1 MRKSSQP
8 AAVGSPHSRP
18 LAEPPFPNLVP
29 DDESYEDQVGLALKS
44 NPGAYK
50 IATLLT
56 WASVSGCSKEV

>member
-18 LAEPPFPNLVP
+18 LAELPFSNLVP
-29 DDESYEDQVGLALKS
+29 DDESFENLVSLVLKS